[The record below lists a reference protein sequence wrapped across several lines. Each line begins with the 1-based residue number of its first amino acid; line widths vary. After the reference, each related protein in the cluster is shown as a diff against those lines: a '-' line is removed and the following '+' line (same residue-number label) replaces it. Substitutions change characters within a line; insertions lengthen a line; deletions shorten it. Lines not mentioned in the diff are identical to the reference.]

1 MNDNNPI
8 VIHDLAARRASLG
21 ALPAIQVLRSA
32 RTEADARRAAA
43 SIAAAC
49 TRPRPAWYREDRPGD
64 VYLGTLSSGEVL
76 AWACGTPDE
85 PLELIAW
92 ITEWS
97 GSCVWRAEA

>member
-1 MNDNNPI
+1 MNDNNLI

-21 ALPAIQVLRSA
+21 ALPAIQVLRAA
-32 RTEADARRAAA
+32 RTEADAKLAAA
-43 SIAAAC
+43 SIAGAC

-64 VYLGTLSSGEVL
+64 AYLGTLASGEVL
-76 AWACGTPDE
+76 AWACGTPGE

-97 GSCVWRAEA
+97 GSCVWRTEA